1 MEACPECVEART
13 ALAEEFRRLRPLFV
27 ALGDE
32 NRQRVFLALLEAD
45 QVGLRAEE
53 LAARTHLS
61 RPAVSRHL
69 SALRAAEA
77 VAMYRDGTRTY
88 YYPNA
93 AGNCWAALRT
103 LSGHICAV
111 TEAAAAEGYPHTEE
125 EF

>member
-1 MEACPECVEART
+1 MEACRECVEART

-45 QVGLRAEE
+45 QVGLRAAE
-53 LAARTHLS
+53 LAERTHLS

-69 SALRAAEA
+69 RALRAAGA
-77 VAMYRDGTRTY
+77 VALYRDGTRTY

-93 AGNCWAALRT
+93 AAPCWVELRA

-111 TEAAAAEGYPHTEE
+111 TENAAAEGYPHTEE
-125 EF
+125 ET

>member
-13 ALAEEFRRLRPLFV
+13 SLAEEFRRLQPLFV

-53 LAARTHLS
+53 LAERTHLS

-69 SALRAAEA
+69 HALRAVEA
-77 VAMYRDGTRTY
+77 VALYRDGTKTY

-93 AGNCWAALRT
+93 AASCWAELRA

-125 EF
+125 EL

>member
-1 MEACPECVEART
+1 MEACPACVEART

-69 SALRAAEA
+69 RALRAADA
-77 VAMYRDGTRTY
+77 VAVYRAGTRTY

-93 AGNCWAALRT
+93 AASCWAELWA
-103 LSGHICAV
+103 LSGHICPV
-111 TEAAAAEGYPHTEE
+111 TESAATEGYPYTEE
-125 EF
+125 ES